1 MSSGYYMDGT
11 VARAQIFRGSE
22 VKWGLTVQRV
32 FLEYQALIALKKS
45 AALEG
50 FPDGLVVKNPRA
62 SAGEAGLIP
71 GLKDPVEEGV
81 ATHSIFLPGKSH
93 GQKGLEGYSP
103 WGHKE

>member
-1 MSSGYYMDGT
+1 M
-11 VARAQIFRGSE
+11 AQWLEPRFSEAPKSNGVWLYRGSS
-22 VKWGLTVQRV
+22 W
-32 FLEYQALIALKKS
+32 EYQALIALKKS

-50 FPDGLVVKNPRA
+50 FPDGLVVNNPHA

-103 WGHKE
+103 WGHKESDETK